1 MSDCPLP
8 EHLRLAA
15 HWADAALASAHAA
28 QLARVDARLQHAAGA
43 QPAAGALH
51 TAEAQPAAGVL
62 HLAETLHSA
71 EALHAAGRQ
80 LLGTEHAACHAHV
93 TRDAA
98 PQLARLAAYADA
110 LDRSLAQL
118 EHAMSQAEAAVGLT
132 LSARLAR
139 LLRPQQPG
147 TPYLRQWPG
156 PIPAPPNPRE
166 YL

>member
-28 QLARVDARLQHAAGA
+28 QLAR
-43 QPAAGALH
+43 PAAGA
-51 TAEAQPAAGVL
+51 L